1 LFEGTVRENVDPT
14 ADYDDRKIWDALEK
28 AHLKDFVSTLP
39 GALDAVLKEGGLLFS
54 GGQRRLVGFARALL
68 RESIKTKILIVD
80 EATSTPDFETDNAI
94 QQITRGPVCEGVT
107 IITIAHRLNTVIHS
121 DRVLVLEAGSVAE
134 FDEPEELLKNK
145 NSLFNALAVEA
156 RILPE

>member
-28 AHLKDFVSTLP
+28 ALLKDFVSTLP
-39 GALDAVLKEGGLLFS
+39 GGLDAILKEGGLSLS
-54 GGQRRLVGFARALL
+54 GGQQRLVGFARALL
-68 RESIKTKILIVD
+68 RKSIKTKILIVD
-80 EATSTPDFETDNAI
+80 EAISTTDLETDNSI
-94 QQITRGPVCEGVT
+94 QQIIRGPVCEGVT
-107 IITIAHRLNTVIHS
+107 TITIAHRLNNVIHS

-145 NSLFNALAVEA
+145 ASQIIMKVD
-156 RILPE
+156 